1 MRTAHARERHTKP
14 KQGRLNRR
22 PSRYQQWRGE
32 AWCVVLRGRK
42 RRCYHRR
49 SVWLMGLRCGDGG
62 HVSAMDY
69 LTQVRMGQ
77 S

>member
-1 MRTAHARERHTKP
+1 MRTPHTPERHAKP
-14 KQGRLNRR
+14 KRGRPNRQ

-42 RRCYHRR
+42 RRRYHRR
-49 SVWLMGLRCGDGG
+49 CVWAMGLHCCDGG
-62 HVSAMDY
+62 HVSAMGY
-69 LTQVRMGQ
+69 LTQVEMGQ